1 MFLCYLLVFNLN
13 QISYYSNIILIAGA
27 GRNVGKTSFACKI
40 IESLSDKHDVT
51 AVKVSSH
58 LHPLNPGTEI
68 LFQTQSYAFSKE
80 DSISKKDSSRMLE
93 AGAKNVYYLQSQ
105 QENLKDAFE
114 KLKPYIQVGPVII
127 ESGGLHEIIEPALFF
142 FVYKDPDI
150 TENKKTHLKF
160 DPIPINFNRID
171 SDFHIDKIRYT
182 NKGFFY
188 K

>member
-13 QISYYSNIILIAGA
+13 QIQYYSNIILIAGA
-27 GRNVGKTSFACKI
+27 GRNVGKTTFACKI

-58 LHPLNPGTEI
+58 LHALEHGTKI
-68 LFQTQSYAFSKE
+68 LFQSQSYALSKE
-80 DSISKKDSSRMLE
+80 ESISKKDSSRMLE

-114 KLKPYIQVGPVII
+114 ILKPHIQVGPVII
-127 ESGGLHEIIEPALFF
+127 ESGGLHQIIKPALFF
-142 FVYKDPDI
+142 FVYKDTDI
-150 TENKKTHLKF
+150 AENKKTHLKF

-171 SDFHIDKIRYT
+171 PNFHIDKIRYT
-182 NKGFFY
+182 DQGFLY